1 VKNSHKIVSI
11 KEKLGVISRLEKG
24 EGIVDVCH
32 NVGPEDISI
41 HTICDNADRIKESVM
56 PGTKVFV

>member
-1 VKNSHKIVSI
+1 
-11 KEKLGVISRLEKG
+11 LDVISGREKC

-32 NVGPEDISI
+32 NMRLEDISI

-56 PGTKVFV
+56 PGTKVLV

>member
-1 VKNSHKIVSI
+1 VKNRHKTVSI
-11 KEKLGVISRLEKG
+11 KEKLDVISGLEKG

-32 NVGPEDISI
+32 NIRLEDISI
-41 HTICDNADRIKESVM
+41 HTICDNTDRIKESVT